1 MKFIKKLKTFLDKA
15 STFVA
20 AVLCAAMMVV
30 LLANVILRFVPGV
43 GGFKWYM
50 EGGQFLNVFSMMIA
64 GIGITASR
72 THLHVELVDSMVA
85 NNPTLKKI
93 HIIIVSLFQI
103 LFYAMVTYGGYLA
116 ATSAAAVKRTV
127 STMPQ
132 FTMGQVYWIFPI
144 AGGITVLGAVI
155 DLIVKL
161 ADKEEK
167 GGKEK

>member
-1 MKFIKKLKTFLDKA
+1 MKFLKQVKTILDKA

-20 AVLCAAMMVV
+20 AVLCAAMMII

-85 NNPTLKKI
+85 RAPMLKKI
-93 HIIIVSLFQI
+93 HIAIVSVFQI

-116 ATSAAAVKRTV
+116 ATSTAAVKRTV

-144 AGGITVLGAVI
+144 AGGLTVLGAVI
-155 DLIVKL
+155 DMIIRL
-161 ADKEEK
+161 AEKDEK
-167 GGKEK
+167 GGNEK